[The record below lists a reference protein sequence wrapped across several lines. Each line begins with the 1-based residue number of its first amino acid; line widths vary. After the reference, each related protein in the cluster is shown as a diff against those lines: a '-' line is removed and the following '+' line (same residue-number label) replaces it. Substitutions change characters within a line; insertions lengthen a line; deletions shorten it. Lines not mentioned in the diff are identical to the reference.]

1 MQPQCAH
8 DSRTPTIDRIEV
20 VRIRPQIAP
29 GCTVRFSDTDFAS
42 SRRDAVYYVRA
53 LQEDSPTI
61 NGEYLRCKRDPQ
73 GQCIAVKPCYATAPT
88 ASTDDCLSDVQERAW
103 SSPIFVD

>member
-1 MQPQCAH
+1 MA
-8 DSRTPTIDRIEV
+8 SLIEDPWKV
-20 VRIRPQIAP
+20 LPCPADDE

-73 GQCIAVKPCYATAPT
+73 GQCIAVNPCYATAPT